1 MKLKMILIILS
12 TFTYDSLKSGYGTEK
27 IFNCKNVKWIMVISR
42 MFNEV
47 AEFICCLIDFFSL
60 IIIVPYHCRYQKW

>member
-1 MKLKMILIILS
+1 MILIILS

-47 AEFICCLIDFFSL
+47 AKFICCLIDFFLS
-60 IIIVPYHCRYQKW
+60 

>member
-1 MKLKMILIILS
+1 MILIILS
-12 TFTYDSLKSGYGTEK
+12 TFTYEVENDLNYLSTFTYDSLKPRYGTEN

-47 AEFICCLIDFFSL
+47 AEFVCCLIDFFLS
-60 IIIVPYHCRYQKW
+60 